1 MKDKTKFIM
10 MCGLPASGK
19 STHAK
24 VLARVEDAVIHSS
37 DEIRKELFGDE
48 SVQTDNSKV
57 FEVLHKRVKEDLK
70 NGESVIYDATNIA
83 YKRRMAFL
91 REIDRIDVEKICYFV
106 ATSYENCLRNDKLR
120 DRKVGEEVIKRM
132 YKNFWIPQLYEGW
145 DDIKILWD
153 YKPEDYILKE
163 RLLALVDYEQDS
175 PHHSLTLDK
184 HLNRTR
190 NSLILTI
197 IKKFWFKDA
206 SVLIFSAKL
215 HDIGKPFTREF
226 NKEKGHSTYYQHHLV
241 GGYQSLFLARE
252 KFNYSDKFA
261 LEVAKYVQWHM
272 YPYSIQQ
279 ESTKNKM
286 VKLVG
291 ENFFNKLMALHTAD
305 KKAH

>member
-1 MKDKTKFIM
+1 MAKFIM

-19 STHAK
+19 STYAK
-24 VLARVEDAVIHSS
+24 ILAKKENAVIHAS
-37 DEIRKELFGDE
+37 DEIRKELFDDE
-48 SVQTDNSKV
+48 SVQTDNHKV

-70 NGESVIYDATNIA
+70 NGVSVIYDATNIA

-91 REIDRIDVEKICYFV
+91 REIDRIDVEKICYFA

-120 DRKVGEEVIKRM
+120 GIKVGEEVIKRM

-145 DDIKILWD
+145 DDIKIVWD
-153 YKPEDYILKE
+153 YRLEDYILKE

-184 HLNRTR
+184 HLNQTR
-190 NSLILTI
+190 DLLLPTI
-197 IKKFWFKDA
+197 VRKFWLKDA
-206 SVLIFSAKL
+206 SVLLFSAEL

-241 GGYQSLFLARE
+241 GGYQTLFLARE
-252 KFNYSDKFA
+252 KFNYVDKIA
-261 LEVAKYVQWHM
+261 LEVVKYVQWHM

-279 ESTKNKM
+279 ESTKDRM
-286 VKLVG
+286 IKLVG
-291 ENFFNKLMALHTAD
+291 KNFFDRLMALHIAD